1 LSIFAAMFKK
11 SSLYLL
17 FILMLSLSCSKYQK
31 ILKSSDVDLKYE
43 AAQKYYDEG
52 KYDRAI
58 PLLEELIPLLRGTD
72 RAEKVYFLYA
82 YSNYQSNLLY
92 AAAYHFKKFAT
103 TYPTSKHV
111 EEMLFMHGYS
121 QYLLSPIPELDQT
134 ETYNA
139 INSLQIF
146 INTFPEHNLVDSSNV
161 LMDKLR
167 VKLETKSYQNAKQ
180 YFKIQDYKASI
191 VALGNHIKDY
201 PDTKHIEE
209 LNFLILKSHYL
220 LAVNSI
226 KEKKLERI
234 GNTIEAY
241 YNFADSFGESKYLKE
256 AQNIYSKME
265 EEQNKIKLEN
275 L

>member
-1 LSIFAAMFKK
+1 
-11 SSLYLL
+11 
-17 FILMLSLSCSKYQK
+17 
-31 ILKSSDVDLKYE
+31 
-43 AAQKYYDEG
+43 
-52 KYDRAI
+52 
-58 PLLEELIPLLRGTD
+58 
-72 RAEKVYFLYA
+72 
-82 YSNYQSNLLY
+82 LLY

-121 QYLLSPIPELDQT
+121 QYLLSPISELDQT

-139 INSLQIF
+139 INSLQVF
-146 INTFPEHNLVDSSNV
+146 INTFPEHHLVDSSNV

>member
-1 LSIFAAMFKK
+1 MLKK
-11 SSLYLL
+11 WGFYISLLAL
-17 FILMLSLSCSKYQK
+17 VIVTGCSKYQK

-43 AAQKYYDEG
+43 AAEKYYDEG

-58 PLLEELIPLLRGTD
+58 PLLEELIPLLRGTE

-103 TYPTSKHV
+103 TYPSSKHV
-111 EEMLFMHGYS
+111 EEMLFMHGYT
-121 QYLLSPIPELDQT
+121 QYLLSPVPELDQT

-139 INSLQIF
+139 INSLQLF
-146 INTFPEHNLVDSSNV
+146 INTFPEHQLVDSSNV

-167 VKLETKSYQNAKQ
+167 VKLETKSYKNAKQ
-180 YFKIQDYKASI
+180 YFKISDYKASI
-191 VALGNHIKDY
+191 VALANHLKDY
-201 PDTKHIEE
+201 PDTEHHEE
-209 LNFLILKSHYL
+209 INFLILKSHYL

-241 YNFADSFGESKYLKE
+241 YNFADIYTDSKYLKE
-256 AQNIYSKME
+256 AQTIYSKMA
-265 EEQNKIKLEN
+265 EEQNEIKLEN